1 MLRWVRVA
9 GSLVWILLHVTLTK
23 VDVTLQASTD
33 SEPLYV
39 VEVLLH
45 CSKDSVKDAATE
57 AARPAAAGE
66 TGEMQVSEGKTTIS
80 TLFHDLG
87 RKFVTLQCSQIAEI
101 SSLESRQSILRRS
114 NLKWFQSVLVLC
126 HQLEWPPLSNH
137 FLWVLSEIDMW
148 NKSSSFWHSTYCDVL
163 LLYPGCP
170 SDASPPHLHQLSAS
184 LHP

>member
-1 MLRWVRVA
+1 M
-9 GSLVWILLHVTLTK
+9 TN

-66 TGEMQVSEGKTTIS
+66 TGEMQVGEGKATIS

-87 RKFVTLQCSQIAEI
+87 RKFVAFNAAGLLRFQVWDLAKPSEFEVVSVGLTAEI
-101 SSLESRQSILRRS
+101 NPAVFDIPPIVMCFCCIQVVPVMLHLLTSISSVRLYIPKDLRPFDNRQLMLKSIQVGEE
-114 NLKWFQSVLVLC
+114 NTC
-126 HQLEWPPLSNH
+126 
-137 FLWVLSEIDMW
+137 
-148 NKSSSFWHSTYCDVL
+148 
-163 LLYPGCP
+163 
-170 SDASPPHLHQLSAS
+170 S
-184 LHP
+184 LNETQI

>member
-1 MLRWVRVA
+1 MKNEDADFGWGVVVNFCKKSNVKVSRGCRVTCMNP
-9 GSLVWILLHVTLTK
+9 LEVTVTN

-66 TGEMQVSEGKTTIS
+66 TGEMQVGEGKGTIS

-87 RKFVTLQCSQIAEI
+87 RKFVTLQFSQIAEI
-101 SSLESRQSILRRS
+101 SSLESRQSILKRS
-114 NLKWFQSVLVLC
+114 NLKFFQSVLVLC
-126 HQLEWPPLSNH
+126 HQSG
-137 FLWVLSEIDMW
+137 
-148 NKSSSFWHSTYCDVL
+148 SFWL
-163 LLYPGCP
+163 
-170 SDASPPHLHQLSAS
+170 
-184 LHP
+184 